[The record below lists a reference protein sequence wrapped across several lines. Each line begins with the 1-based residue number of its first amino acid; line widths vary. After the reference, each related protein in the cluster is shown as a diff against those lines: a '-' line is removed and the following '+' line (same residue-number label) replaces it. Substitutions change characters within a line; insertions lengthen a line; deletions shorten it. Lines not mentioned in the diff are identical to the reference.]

1 MTREA
6 VREVMSSDRAAIYSV
21 HGDTSCLHVHFEVS
35 TVDSNGKIY
44 AKPFDFRDWEKSM
57 ERLEIKYELER
68 VVQRKAMEKDDP
80 RREIKIKAPSRAEL
94 EIAVKDGTPSPKMEA
109 LRVLDAAK
117 AEAKTMTQFMD
128 MVEANEGYEIVPGSG
143 TSKIAGYSLRC
154 PDGVMIKGSDFGK
167 SYSWGGIVKGGITY
181 EQDRDF
187 AAVDVRRKREHERAF
202 GLHETA
208 GPTLG
213 ADRAEPSP
221 NPSSIGPASAPAT
234 PTVRGGNG
242 DDPARNPSQSG
253 NRFDA
258 VIQRLRSATTAGKT
272 GAIGNDQPGS
282 FTDDAALRSG
292 SQSGERNERS
302 SDKTSAAAGRNQAA
316 SEREPRQPNG
326 TGDIAGLYPD
336 SRSNRGAIVNGA
348 GQGSVRQG
356 HDLGNNQGPERTAKP
371 TAVPRYIAKQIEAWD
386 RQCRALGLTDEDKI
400 RVAVVGRKPGSV
412 SGIPYPSPFSVGMQT
427 SDARKAGEVYWTV
440 SDVRKNIE
448 SGRMAAWNR
457 DRDILIT
464 PYSETHHYVFVDDTK
479 PDALKKAGYTPCLV
493 QETSKDNYQA
503 VLKVPK
509 SKDDTE
515 LVAINRLCLNI
526 NRRLGDAGAG
536 YADHSFRLA
545 GFAIVSQGVTVIS
558 PRLTCAKANST
569 NPAKRRQQS
578 LKTGGTRSVRNA
590 KTRTASLH
598 MLPKSASGE
607 TWHGSKRTRQ
617 TQIAGLSRV
626 P

>member
-1 MTREA
+1 
-6 VREVMSSDRAAIYSV
+6 
-21 HGDTSCLHVHFEVS
+21 
-35 TVDSNGKIY
+35 
-44 AKPFDFRDWEKSM
+44 
-57 ERLEIKYELER
+57 
-68 VVQRKAMEKDDP
+68 
-80 RREIKIKAPSRAEL
+80 
-94 EIAVKDGTPSPKMEA
+94 MEA

-302 SDKTSAAAGRNQAA
+302 SDKNIGSSGRNQAA

-479 PDALKKAGYTPCLV
+479 PDALKKR
-493 QETSKDNYQA
+493 
-503 VLKVPK
+503 
-509 SKDDTE
+509 DTRP
-515 LVAINRLCLNI
+515 V
-526 NRRLGDAGAG
+526 
-536 YADHSFRLA
+536 SFKRQVRTITKP
-545 GFAIVSQGVTVIS
+545 FSRS
-558 PRLTCAKANST
+558 RKART
-569 NPAKRRQQS
+569 TQS
-578 LKTGGTRSVRNA
+578 LSQSTDFA
-590 KTRTASLH
+590 
-598 MLPKSASGE
+598 
-607 TWHGSKRTRQ
+607 
-617 TQIAGLSRV
+617 
-626 P
+626 